1 MNDIKALY
9 YYYYY
14 HGYYLLL
21 SLLLF
26 IIIFFELTPLIV
38 RCYVNVDSLAYLRR
52 A

>member
-26 IIIFFELTPLIV
+26 IIFFELTPFIV
-38 RCYVNVDSLAYLRR
+38 RCYVTVDSLAYLRR